1 MAKEISYNLADT
13 VQMKK
18 PHACQTNDW
27 EILRMGADIKLKC
40 MGCGHMVMMPRSEFN
55 RKLKKVLTK
64 ANDTLNAKKE
74 HYVQKDHIARPKI
87 RKNRQITNIK

>member
-1 MAKEISYNLADT
+1 MAKEIVYNLADT

-40 MGCGHMVMMPRSEFN
+40 MGCGHIVMMPRSS
-55 RKLKKVLTK
+55 LTGS
-64 ANDTLNAKKE
+64 
-74 HYVQKDHIARPKI
+74 
-87 RKNRQITNIK
+87 

>member
-27 EILRMGADIKLKC
+27 EILRMGARC
-40 MGCGHMVMMPRSEFN
+40 RESTC
-55 RKLKKVLTK
+55 VLPT
-64 ANDTLNAKKE
+64 
-74 HYVQKDHIARPKI
+74 
-87 RKNRQITNIK
+87 

>member
-55 RKLKKVLTK
+55 RKGPRNKLPQNQQHKLT
-64 ANDTLNAKKE
+64 LG
-74 HYVQKDHIARPKI
+74 
-87 RKNRQITNIK
+87 